1 MNIFP
6 GTASTL
12 KTYEL
17 VPNGSVK
24 DRGLIQ
30 RKRIKPVL
38 WSGMCING
46 SKDNGLKLREETRG
60 ACITISVTLA
70 RDPSHSL
77 PIKKLSAPISPRHM
91 CQFNSE

>member
-1 MNIFP
+1 MYAMQVFP

-30 RKRIKPVL
+30 RKRIKPV
-38 WSGMCING
+38 
-46 SKDNGLKLREETRG
+46 
-60 ACITISVTLA
+60 
-70 RDPSHSL
+70 
-77 PIKKLSAPISPRHM
+77 
-91 CQFNSE
+91 SEDT